1 MVVNFFFVAIKIK
14 TYSQKTM
21 NSLFEINF
29 QNLISK
35 SKKLAK
41 TGDQNERK
49 SFFPNLYPM
58 IKGSISYFSFGRVV
72 VIFIK
77 TNNLKWHASQ
87 PASQQP
93 ANQPASQPASQL
105 ASQPARPSQR
115 KKNSSPPAKILKN
128 QNF

>member
-1 MVVNFFFVAIKIK
+1 
-14 TYSQKTM
+14 M

-41 TGDQNERK
+41 TWDQNERK
-49 SFFPNLYPM
+49 SFFPYLYPM

-77 TNNLKWHASQ
+77 TNELKWHASQ

-93 ANQPASQPASQL
+93 ANQPASQL
-105 ASQPARPSQR
+105 AS
-115 KKNSSPPAKILKN
+115 
-128 QNF
+128 